1 MTLSGILTS
10 APATLRTSAHAAFDD
25 SRSFAAAASSDMPQ
39 PSAHSRLRAIIMRRM
54 GISSPQAVALATAIR
69 RRLKVSAPEKSI
81 PRRLNSRTLAKSPRV
96 AADPEEAEAEGA
108 VGVRAGVE
116 GAAPR
121 RSRHG
126 DDGNLLLRG
135 ARRRP
140 GGLSAVTSI
149 STLAFST
156 ASGAQTVVLAA
167 REAPSR
173 FLITADTAAT
183 SARSGT

>member
-1 MTLSGILTS
+1 TQT
-10 APATLRTSAHAAFDD
+10 
-25 SRSFAAAASSDMPQ
+25 
-39 PSAHSRLRAIIMRRM
+39 
-54 GISSPQAVALATAIR
+54 
-69 RRLKVSAPEKSI
+69 
-81 PRRLNSRTLAKSPRV
+81 NSRTPAKPPR
-96 AADPEEAEAEGA
+96 APADPAVSEAEDA
-108 VGVRAGVE
+108 VGVRAGLE
-116 GAAPR
+116 RAAPR

-149 STLAFST
+149 PTLAFST